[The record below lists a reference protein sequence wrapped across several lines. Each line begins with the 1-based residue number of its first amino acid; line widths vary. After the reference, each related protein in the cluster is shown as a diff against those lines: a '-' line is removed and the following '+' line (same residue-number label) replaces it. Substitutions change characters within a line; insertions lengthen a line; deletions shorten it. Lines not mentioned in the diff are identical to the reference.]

1 MKLNFKPYTLEL
13 KHTFT
18 ISTNSRTSTPVVLT
32 QIEHDGIVGYG
43 EASMPPY
50 LGESHETVEKFLS
63 KIDLEQ
69 FKDPFQI
76 DDILNYV
83 DSIEY
88 KNTAAKA
95 SVDIALHDLV
105 GKLLQQPWYKIWGY
119 NKSKT
124 PDTTFT
130 IGIDTEEII
139 KQKVKEADEFNI
151 LKIKLGS
158 KDDKKLIQTIRE
170 VTNKPLAVDANQGWT
185 DKEAAI
191 DLIHWMKE
199 QNVRMVEQPMPKE
212 KMDEIAW
219 LTDKSPLPI
228 FADEGVQRLPDV
240 IKAKDVYSG
249 INIKLM
255 KCTGLREAHKMLE
268 LAKALE
274 LEIMIGC
281 MTETSCAISAA
292 SQLAP
297 QVEWADLDGNLL
309 IKNDPF
315 SGTKI
320 IDGKIMINDN
330 PGIGLEN
337 HK

>member
-1 MKLNFKPYTLEL
+1 MKLTFKPYTLQL

-18 ISTNSRTSTPVVLT
+18 SATNSRTTPPVVLT

-50 LGESHETVEKFLS
+50 LGESHESVAKFLS
-63 KIDLEQ
+63 KLDLEQ
-69 FKDPFQI
+69 FKDPFQM
-76 DDILNYV
+76 DVILSYV
-83 DSIEY
+83 DSYEE

-105 GKLLQQPWYKIWGY
+105 GKILQQPWYKIWGY
-119 NKSKT
+119 NKST
-124 PDTTFT
+124 TSDTTFT
-130 IGIDTEEII
+130 IGIDTEEVI
-139 KQKVKEADEFNI
+139 KQKVKEAEEFNI

-191 DLIHWMKE
+191 DLIHWMKA
-199 QNVRMVEQPMPKE
+199 QNVQMVEQPMPKE
-212 KMDEIAW
+212 KVDDIAW
-219 LTDKSPLPI
+219 LTEKSPLPI
-228 FADEGVQRLPDV
+228 FADEGVQRLDDV
-240 IKAKDVYSG
+240 IKARGVYSG

-255 KCTGLREAHKMLE
+255 KCTGLREAHKMIE
-268 LAKALE
+268 LAKALN
-274 LEIMIGC
+274 LKTMIGC

-297 QVEWADLDGNLL
+297 EVEWADFD
-309 IKNDPF
+309 
-315 SGTKI
+315 
-320 IDGKIMINDN
+320 
-330 PGIGLEN
+330 
-337 HK
+337 